1 MNQSAG
7 AAQHTGSF
15 SLDEKDIGLI
25 GPDRNWKGI
34 GISLMVIMAILF
46 CIGLSIVLLSQDG
59 SGKPLVTPLA
69 LDDLF
74 QKSFQIHDPEAKW
87 ISAREVV
94 YRSWN
99 GDVFKLNVDSNETE
113 LLLKNSTFATF
124 KATKF
129 AVSPDKKFV
138 LLGYDVQPVY
148 KHSFLASFLIYDLST
163 REVWELNPPEVSD
176 SVLQFAS
183 WGVQGQQLLY
193 VFENNIYYQANSRSF
208 SWRLTSSGQEAAVF
222 NGIADWLYEEE
233 VLDSP
238 VAHWWSPDGSRL
250 AYLTID
256 DSLVP
261 SMMLPRFTGSL
272 YPRGTEYPYPK
283 MGQINPSVSLHVV
296 SLDGSSASIQI
307 RPPDSLENSDFYVT
321 MVKWVTRQNLSVRW
335 VNRAQNMSI
344 LSLCEASSGACV
356 TKHLMTSEAWL
367 DRQHQEPLFS
377 RDCSTFFISAALRD
391 GGHGVFSH
399 IVMISSQSDGEEVKV
414 QQMTSGSWDVS
425 EVLSYDE
432 NSRSVYFL
440 SSEEGSTQQ
449 HLYRLSVLNGFHKEC
464 LSCSLFR
471 PECSFYQ
478 AAVAPDHRHVLLS
491 CTGPGIPQTS
501 VHRLDDL
508 SRFTTLERNAEL
520 RRVLTNRTVPRADR
534 RTIQINNSGLVL
546 ELLVPSDL
554 DESTE
559 HPLLLLLDSA
569 PGGRVVS
576 ERFSLG
582 WESVLVS
589 SDRVV
594 VARVDGRGSAGRGQD
609 VLQAVYQNLG
619 VVDVQDQVAA
629 LRRLTKLPY
638 IDRSRVGVYGKAYGG
653 FLSSALLLTFSSVIK
668 CGVAVAPVT
677 NWKLCGSAGSERFFG
692 FPVKAD
698 LSYQLSS
705 LIRGSSG
712 PGPRDFLIVHG
723 TADASVHFQHSAEL
737 VQLLSARNFNYTL
750 QIFPDEGHHLVRV
763 KSRRYM
769 LASLLSFFRRCFEEE
784 AAVAMET
791 SKEDD

>member
-1 MNQSAG
+1 MKFFLPVHQ
-7 AAQHTGSF
+7 
-15 SLDEKDIGLI
+15 DIGPI

-34 GISLMVIMAILF
+34 GISLLVIMAVLS

-59 SGKPLVTPLA
+59 SGKTLGAPLA

-74 QKSFQIHDPEAKW
+74 QRSFEIHDPEAKW
-87 ISAREVV
+87 ISAQEVI

-99 GDVFKLNVDSNETE
+99 GDIFKLNVYSNETE
-113 LLLKNSTFATF
+113 LLLKNSTFVSEPLPSCWALQPLWVLH
-124 KATKF
+124 
-129 AVSPDKKFV
+129 AVRS
-138 LLGYDVQPVY
+138 
-148 KHSFLASFLIYDLST
+148 LS
-163 REVWELNPPEVSD
+163 REVWELNPPEVPD

-193 VFENNIYYQANSRSF
+193 VFENNIYYQADSRSF
-208 SWRLTSSGQEAAVF
+208 SWRLTSSGQEAAIF

-250 AYLTID
+250 AYLTIN

-296 SLDGSSASIQI
+296 SLDGSSTSTQI
-307 RPPDSLENSDFYVT
+307 SLLLFACLCSDFYVT

-344 LSLCEASSGACV
+344 LSLCDASSGACV
-356 TKHLMTSEAWL
+356 TVGSLTLISHPGRTNMELHLSM
-367 DRQHQEPLFS
+367 
-377 RDCSTFFISAALRD
+377 
-391 GGHGVFSH
+391 
-399 IVMISSQSDGEEVKV
+399 
-414 QQMTSGSWDVS
+414 
-425 EVLSYDE
+425 
-432 NSRSVYFL
+432 
-440 SSEEGSTQQ
+440 
-449 HLYRLSVLNGFHKEC
+449 LNGFHKEC
-464 LSCSLFR
+464 LSCSLFK
-471 PECSFYQ
+471 PDCSFYQ
-478 AAVAPDHRHVLLS
+478 AAIAPDHRHVLLS
-491 CTGPGIPQTS
+491 CTGKTWQP
-501 VHRLDDL
+501 
-508 SRFTTLERNAEL
+508 EN
-520 RRVLTNRTVPRADR
+520 
-534 RTIQINNSGLVL
+534 
-546 ELLVPSDL
+546 
-554 DESTE
+554 
-559 HPLLLLLDSA
+559 LLLPHSKPAGLFTVRFSGFPGLFLFKCFYSLLTDSA

-619 VVDVQDQVAA
+619 VVDVQDQIAA
-629 LRRLTKLPY
+629 LQRLMKLPY

-653 FLSSALLLTFSSVIK
+653 FLSSVLLLTFSSMIK

-692 FPVKAD
+692 FP
-698 LSYQLSS
+698 LSS
-705 LIRGSSG
+705 LIRDSSG

-723 TADASVHFQHSAEL
+723 TADASTAGAHGPERPLVAKLMTHFKYISYLGYKNEMGGYYFDSFHFHSATHIYAYL
-737 VQLLSARNFNYTL
+737 F
-750 QIFPDEGHHLVRV
+750 
-763 KSRRYM
+763 
-769 LASLLSFFRRCFEEE
+769 SFISYFFIIIICFI
-784 AAVAMET
+784 
-791 SKEDD
+791 

>member
-1 MNQSAG
+1 MADGQS
-7 AAQHTGSF
+7 
-15 SLDEKDIGLI
+15 D
-25 GPDRNWKGI
+25 
-34 GISLMVIMAILF
+34 
-46 CIGLSIVLLSQDG
+46 
-59 SGKPLVTPLA
+59 TPLH
-69 LDDLF
+69 LRWKRVDDRLMTADVVFGF
-74 QKSFQIHDPEAKW
+74 Q
-87 ISAREVV
+87 
-94 YRSWN
+94 
-99 GDVFKLNVDSNETE
+99 
-113 LLLKNSTFATF
+113 
-124 KATKF
+124 
-129 AVSPDKKFV
+129 
-138 LLGYDVQPVY
+138 VY

-250 AYLTID
+250 AYLTIN

-307 RPPDSLENSDFYVT
+307 RPPDSLENSDFYIT

-344 LSLCEASSGACV
+344 LSLCDASSGACV
-356 TKHLMTSEAWL
+356 TKHVMTSEAWL

-377 RDCSTFFISAALRD
+377 RDCSTFFISAAQRD

-399 IVMISSQSDGEEVKV
+399 IVMMSSQSDGEEVKV
-414 QQMTSGSWDVS
+414 QQLTSGSWDVS

-432 NSRSVYFL
+432 NSRSLYFL
-440 SSEEGSTQQ
+440 SSEEGYTQQ

-508 SRFTTLERNAEL
+508 SR
-520 RRVLTNRTVPRADR
+520 
-534 RTIQINNSGLVL
+534 LVL

-609 VLQAVYQNLG
+609 VLQAIYQNLG
-619 VVDVQDQVAA
+619 VVDIQDQIAA
-629 LRRLTKLPY
+629 LQRLTKLPY

-653 FLSSALLLTFSSVIK
+653 FLSSVLLLTFSSVIK

-705 LIRGSSG
+705 LVRDSSG

-723 TADASVHFQHSAEL
+723 TAD
-737 VQLLSARNFNYTL
+737 
-750 QIFPDEGHHLVRV
+750 DEGHHLVGV
-763 KSRRYM
+763 KSQRYM

-784 AAVAMET
+784 VAVAMET

>member
-1 MNQSAG
+1 MEMLAVSNYCTTS
-7 AAQHTGSF
+7 
-15 SLDEKDIGLI
+15 
-25 GPDRNWKGI
+25 
-34 GISLMVIMAILF
+34 
-46 CIGLSIVLLSQDG
+46 LLSV
-59 SGKPLVTPLA
+59 SVA
-69 LDDLF
+69 
-74 QKSFQIHDPEAKW
+74 A
-87 ISAREVV
+87 AREVV

-138 LLGYDVQPVY
+138 LLGYNVQPPLWMLHAVR
-148 KHSFLASFLIYDLST
+148 SLS

-208 SWRLTSSGQEAAVF
+208 SWRLTSSGQEAAIF

-238 VAHWWSPDGSRL
+238 VAHWWSPDGSKL

-296 SLDGSSASIQI
+296 SLDSSSASIQI

-321 MVKWVTRQNLSVRW
+321 MVKWVTRQNLSVHW

-367 DRQHQEPLFS
+367 DRQVRVLDGSSPLS
-377 RDCSTFFISAALRD
+377 RVLMLHFDESAAGCGSFLFLNRFFLQK
-391 GGHGVFSH
+391 G
-399 IVMISSQSDGEEVKV
+399 SSMNIIWITKLV
-414 QQMTSGSWDVS
+414 
-425 EVLSYDE
+425 
-432 NSRSVYFL
+432 
-440 SSEEGSTQQ
+440 
-449 HLYRLSVLNGFHKEC
+449 SVLNQNQNILNTSKTSPQWWTAQTKKC

-491 CTGPGIPQTS
+491 CTGKTWQPENLATC
-501 VHRLDDL
+501 
-508 SRFTTLERNAEL
+508 FC
-520 RRVLTNRTVPRADR
+520 LTVNQQGCSYIKVF
-534 RTIQINNSGLVL
+534 LVFQVYFSL
-546 ELLVPSDL
+546 NVFI
-554 DESTE
+554 
-559 HPLLLLLDSA
+559 LDSA

-619 VVDVQDQVAA
+619 VVDVQDQIAA
-629 LRRLTKLPY
+629 LRHLTKLPY

-692 FPVKAD
+692 FPVTAD
-698 LSYQLSS
+698 LSYQ
-705 LIRGSSG
+705 
-712 PGPRDFLIVHG
+712 VG
-723 TADASVHFQHSAEL
+723 TADGASC
-737 VQLLSARNFNYTL
+737 LSSSCKLKGHGASSDTNKPLIRVCVCVCVCVCV